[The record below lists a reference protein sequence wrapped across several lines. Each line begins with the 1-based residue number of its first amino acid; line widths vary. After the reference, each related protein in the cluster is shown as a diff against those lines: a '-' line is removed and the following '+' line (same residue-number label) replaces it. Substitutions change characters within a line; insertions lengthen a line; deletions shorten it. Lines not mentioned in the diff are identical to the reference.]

1 MKKMIAAT
9 AVAASVAVGGIAG
22 VALGVPTIASAQNA
36 AEETVTWI
44 DEALSGLV
52 TNGTINQAQ
61 ADAVES
67 ALEEA
72 KPDRGPRG
80 GRIARHF
87 AMDTVAG
94 ALGMTN
100 TELRAALAEDKTI
113 AEVASD
119 RGVEVQAVIDALV
132 SEHKTHLDEH
142 VAAGD
147 ITQEQADE
155 RLANFTEHATALV
168 NGEAPL
174 FKRHHGPRGFGGPR
188 GGMAPAEQPSGDAD
202 ETAA

>member
-9 AVAASVAVGGIAG
+9 AVAASVAVGGLAG
-22 VALGVPTIASAQNA
+22 VALGVPTIASAQEA

-72 KPDRGPRG
+72 KPARGPRVG
-80 GRIARHF
+80 KVARHF
-87 AMDTVAG
+87 AMDTVAE

-100 TELRAALAEDKTI
+100 TELRAALADGKTI
-113 AEVASD
+113 AEIAGE

-132 SEHKTHLDEH
+132 AEHKAHLDEH
-142 VAAGD
+142 VTAGD
-147 ITQEQADE
+147 ITQEQADQ
-155 RLANFTEHATALV
+155 RLAKFTEHMTAMV

-174 FKRHHGPRGFGGPR
+174 FKRHRGPRGDGGPR
-188 GGMAPAEQPSGDAD
+188 GWVERAEEPAGEGD